1 MYSGPVSLLPGAS
14 ASLSGKATFF
24 RLSFP
29 WYARRI
35 DFSQIRLSVT
45 VRTGLGLCLQALGSG
60 LLWGSPS
67 RLSGLFALGTVLVLL
82 SRAPSELSS
91 SVTLQLYWVGG
102 PPLSGLR
109 RPSASV
115 GVESVH
121 SSCLF
126 SEYVTGRM
134 ALPASARAV
143 VALDDSPL
151 LSLLPLPS
159 FVYGWTA
166 RETAVGVSATLLRE
180 GDTHFR
186 TERGYLVEPA
196 RRAG

>member
-35 DFSQIRLSVT
+35 DFSQIRLSVAGC
-45 VRTGLGLCLQALGSG
+45 TGLGLCLQALGSG

-67 RLSGLFALGTVLVLL
+67 RLSGLFALGTALVPL

-109 RPSASV
+109 SPSASV
-115 GVESVH
+115 GVESATHLISSRSTSLGGWFCRYQHAQSSLWTVRPSCPSSH
-121 SSCLF
+121 SPPSC
-126 SEYVTGRM
+126 TGGLRGRPR
-134 ALPASARAV
+134 LECRQPCCAR
-143 VALDDSPL
+143 DDTPML
-151 LSLLPLPS
+151 H
-159 FVYGWTA
+159 A
-166 RETAVGVSATLLRE
+166 M
-180 GDTHFR
+180 
-186 TERGYLVEPA
+186 GYLVEPA